1 MFAAFPKVQAAS
13 GVVLEAKRAA
23 WCDSALVEIVIASK
37 ARQSRLSAAPA
48 RLLRCARNDGGPIK
62 NRRFASSDP
71 QLGSW
76 AAIVIGGFW
85 PLAAHAGFG
94 SFVPGP

>member
-13 GVVLEAKRAA
+13 GVVLEAKRAD

-48 RLLRCARNDGGPIK
+48 GLLRCARNDGVGQANSK
-62 NRRFASSDP
+62 EVSESVSAKSSA
-71 QLGSW
+71 L
-76 AAIVIGGFW
+76 
-85 PLAAHAGFG
+85 
-94 SFVPGP
+94 SFRPEYSSYS